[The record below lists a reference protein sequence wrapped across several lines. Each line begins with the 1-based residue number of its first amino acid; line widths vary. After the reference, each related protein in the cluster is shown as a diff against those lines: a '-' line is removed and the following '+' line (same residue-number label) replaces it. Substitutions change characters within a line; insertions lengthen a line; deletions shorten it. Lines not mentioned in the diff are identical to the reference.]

1 MQRKKSVWENKWT
14 ACISEQ
20 LFTGRSSAG
29 QVLGFSANPQTTPVI
44 TTLHKPGKPP
54 SPMPVI
60 YIIQWNNPQMPTEH
74 KNFFNQLDNHL
85 KTLKTNHL
93 IKLLKADP
101 HLKFLFLHY
110 QPLTYPF
117 QSQCIISSQAGIFL
131 KICHN
136 RQFRDGVEALCL
148 YSHSPNNC
156 KTV

>member
-1 MQRKKSVWENKWT
+1 
-14 ACISEQ
+14 
-20 LFTGRSSAG
+20 
-29 QVLGFSANPQTTPVI
+29 
-44 TTLHKPGKPP
+44 
-54 SPMPVI
+54 
-60 YIIQWNNPQMPTEH
+60 MPTKH

-85 KTLKTNHL
+85 KTLKTNHR

-101 HLKFLFLHY
+101 HIKFLFLHY

-117 QSQCIISSQAGIFL
+117 QSQCTITSQAGIFL

-156 KTV
+156 KTVYHGHNGALLAPCECTNLPELLDWFRTFYAYQYTLGTITSMTFNKASLLSYQIIQYSLT